1 MVHLSYK
8 MQFQLFFLRCF
19 RSSQKH
25 FSNCRDAVHLTKFFE
40 AFCRNIKK
48 KISLDFFFVV
58 VVVACLC
65 KIALTRCE
73 KNVKLVT
80 NKLSTVHTWQF
91 MRLLIFPTRFPLP
104 LKYARRSLSLALFV
118 FKAVFMSFCTILYAF
133 ARQREWQSESERT
146 ENHVKKMPQ
155 EKIIY
160 VF

>member
-8 MQFQLFFLRCF
+8 MQFRLLRLTQFQLFFCCF

-25 FSNCRDAVHLTKFFE
+25 FSNCRDAVHLTKFFSRHF
-40 AFCRNIKK
+40 AAILKNRARFFL
-48 KISLDFFFVV
+48 SL

-65 KIALTRCE
+65 RIALTRCE

-104 LKYARRSLSLALFV
+104 LKYARRSLSRTVLFV
-118 FKAVFMSFCTILYAF
+118 SKAVFMSFCTILYAF
-133 ARQREWQSESERT
+133 ASESES
-146 ENHVKKMPQ
+146 EKKMPQ